1 MAPAFYTA
9 GCHDGNMESTTPL
22 RSKWNNLFRY
32 EHASGD
38 HQRENNVTKSLLK
51 VLQDSNQEISRSV
64 LCSLVKDVNGV
75 HFGIEDFSTQ
85 IGLNAVQDSGKNLE
99 FELVGISRY
108 GGSDAMD
115 TANELVKQNEPV
127 GEGGVVDA
135 AITVELEDQ
144 IKTIIFEIKTQSEPL
159 DPEQLAKYQSQLCIP
174 PEDCYTLT
182 WAQVYNAFQ
191 VELNELDPGDFPL
204 TTYLI
209 DEFTEFLAIEELE
222 GVVAEKAEGATKR
235 LLVRR
240 KHDVAN
246 SEADRYGELEI
257 RIEWADGGTNSSTVG
272 WIAAETLEEIIQDM
286 DSSLREAFREADGKL
301 LRNYL
306 HGDATDWS
314 PTQDSLTY
322 LAEAMPK
329 NDDNDDAILRLVAA
343 AENTNP
349 QLRIARYVGTTYDR
363 YTTPPYLTLGDNQ
376 DEFTLLLN
384 DLPAHVRDEVFT
396 HQPDLEQLWQE
407 YLTSGEQGD

>member
-1 MAPAFYTA
+1 
-9 GCHDGNMESTTPL
+9 MENITPL

-38 HQRENNVTKSLLK
+38 DQRENNVTKSLLK
-51 VLQDSNQEISRSV
+51 VIQDSNQEISRSV
-64 LCSLVKDVNGV
+64 LCSLVKGV
-75 HFGIEDFSTQ
+75 DGVDFRIKDFSTQ
-85 IGLNAVQDSGKNLE
+85 IGLNTAQDRAKDLE

-108 GGSDAMD
+108 EGSDAMD
-115 TANELVKQNEPV
+115 TANELVEQNESV
-127 GEGGVVDA
+127 GEAGVVDA
-135 AITVELEDQ
+135 VITVELENQ

-174 PEDCYTLT
+174 RENCYTLT
-182 WAQVYNAFQ
+182 WPQVYNTFQ
-191 VELNELDPGDFPL
+191 AELNELDPDAFPL
-204 TTYLI
+204 TTYLF
-209 DEFTEFLAIEELE
+209 DEFTEFLAVEELE

-240 KHDVAN
+240 KHDVAD

-272 WIAAETLEEIIQDM
+272 WIAAETLQEIIQDM
-286 DSSLREAFREADGKL
+286 DSGLREAFREADGKL

-306 HGDATDWS
+306 QGDATDWS
-314 PTQDSLTY
+314 PTQDNLTY
-322 LAEAMPK
+322 LAEATPK

-343 AENTNP
+343 AEHTNP

-384 DLPAHVRDEVFT
+384 DIPAHVREEVFT

-407 YLTSGEQGD
+407 YLRSGEQGDWPTK